1 MFTFYYQN
9 IADKNTFQ
17 LFCSTRTNSK
27 VVTLF
32 ARKVIAYFRFYYI
45 HFEITGDTCNLLAL
59 SDVSYSQITSFPL
72 NHIFF
77 KSRHSCFKTAPF
89 LVWIPGGYSIYPW
102 VGRCGPA
109 PHTLTLFKT
118 KIADFPTLFKTE
130 FRFLIPWSL
139 RHLTR
144 NQKKKFCCGLVR
156 RT

>member
-32 ARKVIAYFRFYYI
+32 ARKVIAYFSFYYI
-45 HFEITGDTCNLLAL
+45 HFEITGDPCNLLAL

-89 LVWIPGGYSIYPW
+89 LV
-102 VGRCGPA
+102 
-109 PHTLTLFKT
+109 
-118 KIADFPTLFKTE
+118 
-130 FRFLIPWSL
+130 
-139 RHLTR
+139 
-144 NQKKKFCCGLVR
+144 
-156 RT
+156 